1 MTQSEIN
8 KMMNVAA
15 GNEIEFDFDK
25 PVVVTVKP
33 KYMRAYDIT
42 CTGIKCREMETGKSM
57 VNVITT
63 NAMMNWSCLD
73 AQARK
78 RIQEKILKDE

>member
-63 NAMMNWSCLD
+63 NAMVTWSDLD